1 MRKIWLALLLGLL
14 APMLGLR
21 AQAADISGMER
32 ITDQQGFGRPYALF
46 DGSTLVETRY
56 AQGSWLTLED
66 AGGIGS
72 LYLIFNL
79 EYGPY
84 TLTNN
89 DTGEVLTLG
98 EYGILHEFADL
109 EAAFGTAPTSVTVR
123 FDSGEVRLNELYMF
137 SPGEVPDFVQKW
149 QPPAEGETDILLFST
164 HGDDEQLFFAGLL
177 PYYHGELGCKVQVVY
192 YTDHRN
198 MNAARCHEM
207 LNGLW
212 AVGVDTYPVF
222 GGYPDLLVTTMKQSY
237 EINALYGITEEEV
250 LEFVV
255 TQLRRFKPMVA
266 VGHDILAGEYGHG
279 QHMMYADLLCKAL
292 EITMDP
298 EQFSVSAER
307 YGTWDVPKTY
317 LHLWPENTVTMD
329 WDKPLERFGGM
340 TAYQVTK
347 ELGYPCHKTQY
358 YDFLWYFHQIDAAA
372 DIEKYSPCAYGLYR
386 STVGPDVLKNDLME
400 NVDSYAVRKQKAE
413 DARLEA
419 ERLAVEEAAR
429 QAEETAKKETPP
441 PETTVPAPTETTI
454 TEATTDE
461 TEEQAKPDIFLP
473 LMGLILA
480 MLILAKLSQLLRG
493 KIF

>member
-1 MRKIWLALLLGLL
+1 MRKIWTLLLLGMLV
-14 APMLGLR
+14 PMLGLR
-21 AQAADISGMER
+21 ARAADISGMER

-56 AQGSWLTLED
+56 AEGSWLTLED
-66 AGGIGS
+66 EGGIGS
-72 LYLIFNL
+72 LYLIFNVD
-79 EYGPY
+79 YGPY

-109 EAAFGTAPTSVTVR
+109 EAAFGAAPSSVTVR
-123 FDSGEVRLNELYMF
+123 FDSGEVRLNELYVF
-137 SPGEVPDFVQKW
+137 SPGEVPDHVQKW

-177 PYYHGELGCKVQVVY
+177 PYYHGELGYKVQVVY

-222 GGYPDLLVTTMKQSY
+222 GGYPDLLVQTLKQSY
-237 EINALYGITEEEV
+237 ELNALYGITEEEV

-266 VGHDILAGEYGHG
+266 VGHDLLAGEYGHG

-292 EITMDP
+292 EISMDP
-298 EQFSVSAER
+298 ERFPASAER
-307 YGTWDVPKTY
+307 YGIWDVPKTY

-329 WDKPLERFGGM
+329 WDRPLARFGGM

-358 YDFLWYFHQIDAAA
+358 YDFLWYFYQIDAAA
-372 DIEKYSPCAYGLYR
+372 DIEKYSPCDYGLYR
-386 STVGPDVLKNDLME
+386 STVGPDVEKNDLME
-400 NVDSYAVRKQKAE
+400 NVDSYAVQKQKAE
-413 DARLEA
+413 EARREA
-419 ERLAVEEAAR
+419 ERLAAEEAAR
-429 QAEETAKKETPP
+429 QAAEAAKQETAPQETAV
-441 PETTVPAPTETTI
+441 PETTAAPVTEPAANEPGEGTG
-454 TEATTDE
+454 
-461 TEEQAKPDIFLP
+461 PGVLLP
-473 LMGLILA
+473 LLGLILA
-480 MLILAKLSQLLRG
+480 MLVLAKLSQLLRG
-493 KIF
+493 KNF